1 MQNYEGIVYL
11 KLTIFIMSPACNA
24 ISKEVYS
31 DNFKF
36 GLGTS

>member
-11 KLTIFIMSPACNA
+11 KLTIFIMSPVCNA
-24 ISKEVYS
+24 ISKETYS
-31 DNFKF
+31 DYLKF